1 MSLKQ
6 NNSSLRN
13 WALPLKSAA
22 SKKFHICDN
31 IINSKSVGRKS
42 SVDDL
47 AEEGYIFGRLLGQGS
62 YSKVK

>member
-6 NNSSLRN
+6 NNSSSRN
-13 WALPLKSAA
+13 WALHTKSAT
-22 SKKFHICDN
+22 SKKFHISDN
-31 IINSKSVGRKS
+31 ITCSKSIGRKS